1 MDGFVKSAGF
11 MKPLFYVTDV
21 HRPCAINAGYS
32 TCGATVAATSTPRHS
47 AKTVMTILK
56 KTHGEGGVP
65 ENKFKASLTYPDVS
79 LLRAL

>member
-1 MDGFVKSAGF
+1 MAGSVKSAGF
-11 MKPLFYVTDV
+11 MKPWFYVTDV

-47 AKTVMTILK
+47 AKTVMTTLK
-56 KTHGEGGVP
+56 KIPGEGGAP

-79 LLRAL
+79 LLRTL